1 LKRMG
6 YEIVAEMFDEA
17 AGEITGSEC
26 WKKKIK
32 TILITLSLL

>member
-1 LKRMG
+1 MGIRNGGELKRMG

-26 WKKKIK
+26 
-32 TILITLSLL
+32 

>member
-1 LKRMG
+1 MAMVIRNRGELKRMG

-26 WKKKIK
+26 
-32 TILITLSLL
+32 